1 MPKKLKM
8 MICPGKG
15 ECPIIKNGLRCNWP
29 EQHEQNQA
37 CSIGHNT
44 PDCPACI
51 PYVEPSP
58 KDKCLRCGKDT
69 NGYKVCNEC
78 WQAQHRK
85 SQPETRPL
93 IDDLDNKFSETICS
107 ACLQGMQR
115 DTCPYPQ
122 PCNGLH
128 DALVN
133 IKLLFQAW
141 HKNEVQQVRKDL
153 IEEVVKYT
161 EKQIIYPSSDIREC
175 QGWNNAVSDILAH
188 LRAMAEKE

>member
-58 KDKCLRCGKDT
+58 KDKCDHIYVQGDGLPICEKCG
-69 NGYKVCNEC
+69 NVLLI
-78 WQAQHRK
+78 RK
-85 SQPETRPL
+85 AKPQPETRPL

-141 HKNEVQQVRKDL
+141 HKNEVQQVLKDFAEKCIKGL
-153 IEEVVKYT
+153 PALSKGDEECC
-161 EKQIIYPSSDIREC
+161 ESCAFFIME
-175 QGWNNAVSDILAH
+175 
-188 LRAMAEKE
+188 MAEKE

>member
-1 MPKKLKM
+1 MDKKL
-8 MICPGKG
+8 MIYPKAK
-15 ECPIIKNGLRCNWP
+15 ECDNKKCL
-29 EQHEQNQA
+29 
-37 CSIGHNT
+37 CSKPHYYHDPQCRRGWCSFSDEVH
-44 PDCPACI
+44 ACI

-58 KDKCLRCGKDT
+58 KDKCDHIYVQGDGLPICEKCG
-69 NGYKVCNEC
+69 NVLLI
-78 WQAQHRK
+78 RK
-85 SQPETRPL
+85 AKPQPETRPL

-141 HKNEVQQVRKDL
+141 HKNEVQQVLKDFAEKCIKGL
-153 IEEVVKYT
+153 PALSKGDEECC
-161 EKQIIYPSSDIREC
+161 ESCAFFIME
-175 QGWNNAVSDILAH
+175 
-188 LRAMAEKE
+188 MAEKE